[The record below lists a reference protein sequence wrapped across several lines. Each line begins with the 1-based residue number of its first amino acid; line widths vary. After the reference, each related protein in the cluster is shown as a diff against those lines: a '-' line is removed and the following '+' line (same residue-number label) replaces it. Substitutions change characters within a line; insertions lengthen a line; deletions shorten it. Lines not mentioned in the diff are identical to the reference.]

1 MKEAIDMP
9 TLEIEDFRA
18 RKRDMRAQLNQISE
32 GVEALVREYSLKI
45 VRRMKVLVP
54 VDTGDLRDSIRRD
67 LTVTA
72 NRVVA
77 KISAGRGLD
86 DPRVAGWVEW
96 GTGTEVDIPRGLEA
110 YARKW
115 YVSGLGKLPAQP
127 YFFPAVEEYRREFFD
142 DLRTLIRTG
151 KKP

>member
-1 MKEAIDMP
+1 MATI
-9 TLEIEDFRA
+9 EIEDFRA

-45 VRRMKVLVP
+45 VRRMKALVP

-67 LTVTA
+67 LMMTA
-72 NRVVA
+72 HRAVA

-96 GTGTEVDIPRGLEA
+96 GTGSEVDIPRGLEA

-115 YVSGLGKLPAQP
+115 YVNGLGRMPAQP
-127 YFFPAVEEYRREFFD
+127 YFFPAVEEYRRAFFG
-142 DLRTLIRTG
+142 DLHTLVRTG
-151 KKP
+151 EMP